1 MSEIDYTVI
10 REPPC
15 PMCGS
20 PTTLKHR
27 HRNPKFDGDTCVF
40 KCTVCGV
47 EYPMVVPAATPGS
60 LPRTE
65 A

>member
-1 MSEIDYTVI
+1 MSEIDLTVI
-10 REPPC
+10 PPPPC
-15 PMCGS
+15 PVCGA
-20 PTTLKHR
+20 PTTLKNR
-27 HRNPKFDGDTCVF
+27 HRNKRPQGDTCVF

-47 EYPMVVPAATPGS
+47 EYPMHVGGPTPG